1 MEMRGFFNWFQN
13 TNQYR
18 VDILGPL
25 YQILLP
31 KRLNLHS
38 WTKKMGQANF
48 KTFIAGNNGFFA
60 HFLELNPTSFNRL
73 DIVILEREFPAA
85 VLNSLLWST

>member
-1 MEMRGFFNWFQN
+1 MKLNGIMVILFQ
-13 TNQYR
+13 
-18 VDILGPL
+18 VAV
-25 YQILLP
+25 
-31 KRLNLHS
+31 KVHS
-38 WTKKMGQANF
+38 WTKKMGQDNF

>member
-1 MEMRGFFNWFQN
+1 MSTYTREQKKWAKP
-13 TNQYR
+13 
-18 VDILGPL
+18 IL
-25 YQILLP
+25 
-31 KRLNLHS
+31 
-38 WTKKMGQANF
+38 

-85 VLNSLLWST
+85 VLNSLLGST